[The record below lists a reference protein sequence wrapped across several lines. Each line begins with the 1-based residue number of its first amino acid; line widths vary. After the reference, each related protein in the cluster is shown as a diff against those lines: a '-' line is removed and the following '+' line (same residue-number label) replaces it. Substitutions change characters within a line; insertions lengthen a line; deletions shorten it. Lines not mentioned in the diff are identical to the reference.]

1 MQTRRLWRSK
11 FRAAENAIILA
22 TTKSSS
28 SRSHPSINLFMH
40 FNNGS
45 RFSLRLFF
53 GLGLHIKIGLPRIN
67 RVRLPPNHRPFP
79 LPCTILSAFFPRHA
93 LENSSC
99 CDYPAIFTGC
109 RRRHCAVGTGWGQW
123 QWLRPADAVAILHSK
138 KSLWNAKEK
147 KKWIVSSKAGIQNNR
162 MLIWLDFCL

>member
-22 TTKSSS
+22 TTKSST

-79 LPCTILSAFFPRHA
+79 LPCPILSAFFPPAMHLRTQVA
-93 LENSSC
+93 VIILQFSLAAGGGTVRWRRVGGNDNDC
-99 CDYPAIFTGC
+99 VLLMLLQFYTQRNKCDM
-109 RRRHCAVGTGWGQW
+109 Q
-123 QWLRPADAVAILHSK
+123 
-138 KSLWNAKEK
+138 KSERYGLYLQRLVYKI
-147 KKWIVSSKAGIQNNR
+147 IVCWSG
-162 MLIWLDFCL
+162 